1 MSKQQ
6 SVSEVMAKM
15 LDTMPKVDDSIP
27 TAELPAPEPEEKPA
41 PVPVPDNKPT
51 PASEPKRGRKKTEVK
66 ETAKISADVDYKT
79 MSKIR
84 AISTK
89 ERVSIRDIFD
99 TALDM
104 YVKAYEAK
112 HGAIRGV
119 KPRGGSASDLL

>member
-1 MSKQQ
+1 
-6 SVSEVMAKM
+6 MAKM
-15 LDTMPKVDDSIP
+15 LDTMPKVDDGTTTLEASTP
-27 TAELPAPEPEEKPA
+27 VPEEKPTPA
-41 PVPVPDNKPT
+41 PEQENKPT
-51 PASEPKRGRKKTEVK
+51 PASSEPKRGRKKNDVK

-112 HGAIRGV
+112 HGSIRGV